1 MQPSD
6 QDKRFSYQIT
16 GTVQGVG
23 FRPFIYRLANEGQLS
38 GWVRNDISGVRIEL
52 QGSFTQLQQLEHR
65 ITHETPPL
73 AQIADIVRSE
83 LPLLNEENGFKILES
98 QGDASDLCAAPDSAI
113 CPDCLKELQDPDN
126 RRYLHPFITCTNCGP
141 RWTIIT
147 GTPYD
152 RPLTTMAAFPLCP
165 DCDAEYHD
173 PANRRFHAQPISCHH
188 CGPRLS
194 LYADGCSKLIE
205 TTDILTRTA
214 HFLSKGMT
222 VAIKGIGGYHLAA
235 DACSDHAI
243 AQLRHRKHR
252 DEKPFAVMVPDLATA
267 RQIADFSELEAR
279 LLTSS
284 EAPITIV
291 KQKANSPLSSL
302 IAPGSRWVGLML
314 AYTPLHW
321 LILHTF
327 HKLAGFPALV
337 MTSGNNSDEPMLS
350 DDHEALTKLTIS
362 ADAILTHNRPI
373 HTRTDDSVIRVF
385 SGDPLFYRRSR
396 GYVPRMIPLPCAAV
410 EVLAVGAE
418 LKNTVCLTRHGQACI
433 SQHIGDLK
441 NTATFDTFQQT
452 IKQLTTLLG
461 VTPRIIAC
469 DMHPDYLSTRFAET
483 YGCPVIRIQHHHAH
497 MASCM
502 AEHKLDGTVLGIVF
516 DGTGFG
522 LDGSIWGGEFL
533 LGGYQSVQRVAHLKP
548 VRLPGGDAAAR
559 DPWRM
564 ALAWLYPL
572 LGKQLWSFPQMP
584 DFTPDQKTLI
594 SAMIERGIQSPYT
607 SSMGRLFDAA
617 AFLIGAAT
625 GNRFDG
631 QAAMALESLAESTD
645 SLSQLTGFTLST
657 VGETTL
663 LDASP
668 TLRQLAELRQTGA
681 TDSAQLARGFHQV
694 IAQAACS
701 VSLDIRKRHNINRIA
716 LSGGVF
722 QNRLLS
728 SMVYTILTEH
738 GFQVYSQRLAPPN
751 DGGLCLG
758 QAAIAAHQGG

>member
-1 MQPSD
+1 MPPSD

-23 FRPFIYRLANEGQLS
+23 FRPFIYRLANDGQLS
-38 GWVRNDISGVRIEL
+38 GWIRNDTSGVHIEL
-52 QGSFTQLQQLEHR
+52 QGSFSQLQQFEYR
-65 ITHETPPL
+65 VTHETPPL
-73 AQIADIVRSE
+73 ARITDIARSE
-83 LPLLNEENGFKILES
+83 LPPLNGETYFKILES
-98 QGDASDLCAAPDSAI
+98 QGDSPDLCAAPDSAL
-113 CPDCLKELQDPDN
+113 CPDCLHELQDPSN

-194 LYADGCSKLIE
+194 LHADGCSHQVDA
-205 TTDILTRTA
+205 TDILA
-214 HFLSKGMT
+214 HSAHLLVKGMT
-222 VAIKGIGGYHLAA
+222 VAIKGVGGYHLAV
-235 DACSDHAI
+235 DACSDHAV
-243 AQLRHRKHR
+243 AQLRQRKHR

-291 KQKANSPLSSL
+291 RQQENSPLSSL
-302 IAPGSRWVGLML
+302 IAPGSRWIGLML

-321 LILHTF
+321 LLIDQF
-327 HKLAGFPALV
+327 CKQGGFPALV

-350 DDHEALTKLTIS
+350 DDHDALTKLQTI
-362 ADAILTHNRPI
+362 ADAILTHDRPI

-396 GYVPRMIPLPCAAV
+396 GYVPRMIPLPHATA

-441 NTATFDTFQQT
+441 NPATFDTFQQT
-452 IKQLTTLLG
+452 IRQLMTLLG
-461 VTPRIIAC
+461 VTPRVIAC
-469 DMHPDYLSTRFAET
+469 DMHPDYLSSRFAEA
-483 YGCPVIRIQHHHAH
+483 YGCPVVKIQHHHAH

-502 AEHKLDGTVLGIVF
+502 AEHKLDGTLLGVVF

-522 LDGSIWGGEFL
+522 PDGSIWGGEFL
-533 LGGYQSVQRVAHLKP
+533 LGGYHSVQRIAHLKP

-559 DPWRM
+559 DTWRM

-572 LGKQLWSFPQMP
+572 LGAQLWNFPQMP

-617 AFLIGAAT
+617 AFLAGAAT
-625 GNRFDG
+625 CNNFDG

-645 SLSQLTGFTLST
+645 STLQLTGFALNDEE
-657 VGETTL
+657 ETTL

-668 TLRQLAELRQTGA
+668 TLRQLAERRQSGA
-681 TDSAQLARGFHQV
+681 DSAQLARGFHQV
-694 IAQAACS
+694 IAEAVCS
-701 VSLDIRKRHNINRIA
+701 VSLSTRRKHNINRIV

-728 SMVYTILTEH
+728 SMVYTILTGH

-758 QAAIAAHQGG
+758 QAAIAVHQGG